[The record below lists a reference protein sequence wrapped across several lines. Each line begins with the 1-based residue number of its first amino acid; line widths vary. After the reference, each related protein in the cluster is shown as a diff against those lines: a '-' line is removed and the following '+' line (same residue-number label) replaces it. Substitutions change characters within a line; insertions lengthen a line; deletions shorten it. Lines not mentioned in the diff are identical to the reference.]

1 MTSTAAAAGL
11 RERKKAATRQAL
23 HNAAFR
29 LAIEHGVGHVTV
41 EAIADE
47 AGVSRRTFSNYFANK
62 EEALLYGDQQR
73 MRVLIDMVR
82 ARPAHESPWTA
93 LTKAAQEFYPQ
104 SGDRD
109 SQWAAQG
116 RLLRA
121 QPALVAA
128 QVQTFAALER
138 ELAAAV
144 AGRLTRED
152 PVGVRARLTAAAFL
166 AALRVAMQIWLDG
179 DSSAP
184 PAELVRE
191 VLTEAGRGFQGR

>member
-1 MTSTAAAAGL
+1 MTPSAAELGL
-11 RERKKAATRQAL
+11 RERKKVATRQAL
-23 HNAAFR
+23 HDAAFR
-29 LAIEHGVGHVTV
+29 LATQHGVGHVTV

-73 MRVLIDMVR
+73 MRVLIGMVR

-93 LTKAAQEFYPQ
+93 LTKSAQEFYPQ
-104 SGDRD
+104 FGDLD
-109 SQWAAQG
+109 PEWAAQG

-128 QVQTFAALER
+128 QVHIYAALER

-144 AGRLTRED
+144 AARLTRED
-152 PVGVRARLTAAAFL
+152 PFGVRARLTAAAFL
-166 AALRVAMQIWLDG
+166 AALRVALQIWLDG
-179 DSSAP
+179 TSGRQLS
-184 PAELVRE
+184 ELVSE
-191 VLTEAGRGFQGR
+191 TLTEAGRGFQGR